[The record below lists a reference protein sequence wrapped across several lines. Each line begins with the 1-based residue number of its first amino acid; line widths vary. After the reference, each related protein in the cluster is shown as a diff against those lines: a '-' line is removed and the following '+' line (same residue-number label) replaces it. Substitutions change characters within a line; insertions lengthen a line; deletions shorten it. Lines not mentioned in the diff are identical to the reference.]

1 MGQWLGV
8 ARSNYVKVKDL
19 AALKA
24 AVENID
30 ITIETDEEGRV
41 AFFGADQDTG
51 GWPMIEIE
59 REDGAELVPFYPAG
73 IICPHMQEGEV
84 LVCMEVG
91 FGRQRYVTGYASAYD
106 HTGRVTYINLQ
117 DIYRKAA
124 EAFEVNMA
132 NITAAEY

>member
-1 MGQWLGV
+1 MGQWYGV

-30 ITIETDEEGRV
+30 ITVEEDEEGRV
-41 AFFGADQDTG
+41 AFFGADSDSG
-51 GWPMIEIE
+51 GWPQTEN
-59 REDGAELVPFYPAG
+59 EDGSELVPFNPAVT
-73 IICPHMQEGEV
+73 ICPHIAEGEV

-91 FGRQRYVTGYASAYD
+91 FERQRYVTGYASAYD
-106 HTGRVTYINLQ
+106 HSGRVTYITLQ
-117 DIYRKAA
+117 DIYRKAS

-132 NITAAEY
+132 NITAAQY